1 MSAAAREAGR
11 LPNNTIGSP
20 SLESSTFASAVPQ
33 NSNEAFS
40 AATSLSLP
48 SVSANLASGAAAPE
62 ILEHKVLLDCAMC
75 ITTCPKLFISGV
87 GLNPY
92 FSAGIASAARSEE
105 HTSELQ

>member
-1 MSAAAREAGR
+1 MD
-11 LPNNTIGSP
+11 SP

-48 SVSANLASGAAAPE
+48 SVSANLASGAVAPE

-75 ITTCPKLFISGV
+75 ITTCPKLFISDV
-87 GLNPY
+87 GLNSD
-92 FSAGIASAARSEE
+92 FSAGIASPAPTMLLPNRPGLDFTADP
-105 HTSELQ
+105 TA